1 MGRESEQIVFR
12 RRHTDDQQVHK
23 KLHKITNHQGNTNQT
38 TVSYHLTPVRMAV
51 IKKTRINECW
61 RGYGERGPLG
71 TTGGT
76 YIWRSHHGK

>member
-23 KLHKITNHQGNTNQT
+23 KLPKITNHQGNTNQT
-38 TVSYHLTPVRMAV
+38 TVSYHLTPVRIAV